1 MNICIF
7 CSANDVAED
16 YTAAA
21 KELATLI
28 AEGGHALV
36 WGGSNKGT
44 MKVIADAAQDAG
56 GKIVGVSVEMLK
68 GAARPDADEMIITA
82 NLGERKAM
90 LLERS
95 DALVVLPGGI
105 GTLDEVTEI
114 LELKK
119 HHMHEKPVVF
129 LSTDG
134 FYAGLKTQLER
145 MEAENFLTRPLSELA
160 FFADTPEEV
169 MRYIATYG
177 ACCPRGR

>member
-1 MNICIF
+1 MNICVF
-7 CSANDVAED
+7 CSANDVAEH
-16 YTAAA
+16 YTASA

-28 AEGGHALV
+28 AEGGHTLV

-44 MKVIADAAQDAG
+44 MKAIADAAQDAG

-68 GAARPDADEMIITA
+68 AAARPNADEMIITA

-119 HHMHEKPVVF
+119 HHMHEKAVVF
-129 LSTDG
+129 LNTGG
-134 FYAGLKTQLER
+134 FYAGLKIQLER
-145 MEAENFLTRPLSELA
+145 MEEENFLTRPLPELA
-160 FFADTPEEV
+160 FFADTPEET

-177 ACCPRGR
+177 A